1 MKQENKELLKDLCS
15 RLPYNVAIDCRDED
29 SWFTCYLTTD
39 ILNEIQNNT
48 YHWEYKPYLFPIST
62 LTEEQRREIS
72 KLIIDVDTNYP
83 PYGKINTEGCDNL
96 FICVTKESVVFM
108 DYCFTHHLDVN
119 GLIEKG
125 LAIDATGKNIY

>member
-1 MKQENKELLKDLCS
+1 MKQEYKELLLKDLCG

-29 SWFTCYLTTD
+29 SRFTCYLTTD

-48 YHWEYKPYLFPIST
+48 YHWEYKPYLFPLST
-62 LTEEQRREIS
+62 LTEELKTFIRW
-72 KLIIDVDTNYP
+72 KLTLPFYETFDEESLEDLLNNNIQVVNFCYENHID
-83 PYGKINTEGCDNL
+83 I
-96 FICVTKESVVFM
+96 
-108 DYCFTHHLDVN
+108 N